1 MPKHLII
8 IGGGQAAAQAVQT
21 LRQNNY
27 GGGITLVGE
36 EHYVPYQRPPLSKKY
51 LAGDLEKERL
61 YLRPAKFYADRDVT
75 LKLGVRAER
84 LEPSARRVILGDGQA
99 LDYDGLM
106 LATGSRVRRLDAPG
120 SGLAGIHYVRTIADA
135 DSIRAKLEPDKKLV
149 TVGAG
154 YIGLE
159 IASIAATLG
168 VDVTVLEAV
177 DRVLARVVCPEVS
190 QFYLDYHTKAG
201 VEIHCNTGVAAFH
214 GQRGVDAVETTAG
227 RRFSCD
233 LVVVGI
239 GILPEVGLAEESGL
253 TCDNGILVDDH
264 ARTEDPNIVAAGDCT
279 NHPSL
284 LTGRRIR
291 LESVHNAVEQAKTAA
306 LSLIGESQPY
316 AQVPWFWSDQF
327 DLKLQIAGLSEEH
340 DQVVIRGN
348 PDDNRFSACYL
359 RKGKLVA
366 LNAVNSPRDF
376 IFGRKLIA
384 TETVLRPEQLAD
396 SATSLGDLV
405 TGAG

>member
-21 LRQNNY
+21 LRQNSF
-27 GGGITLVGE
+27 GGRITLVGE
-36 EHYVPYQRPPLSKKY
+36 EHHVPYQRPPLSKKY
-51 LAGDLEKERL
+51 LAGELETKRL
-61 YLRPAKFYADRDVT
+61 YLRPARFYADRDVT
-75 LKLGVRAER
+75 LDLGSRAER
-84 LEPSARRVILGDGQA
+84 LEPSARRVILGDGRA

-106 LATGSRVRRLDAPG
+106 LATGSRVRRLDVPG
-120 SGLAGIHYVRTIADA
+120 SGLAGIHYLRTIADA
-135 DSIRAKLEPDKKLV
+135 DTIRAELKPGKKLV

-190 QFYLDYHTKAG
+190 QFYLDYHIKAG

-253 TCDNGILVDDH
+253 TCDNGIHVDDH

-284 LTGRRIR
+284 FAGRRIR

-306 LSLIGESQPY
+306 MSLIGESQPY

-327 DLKLQIAGLSEEH
+327 DLKLQIAGLSEDH
-340 DQVVIRGN
+340 DQVIVRGN

-359 RKGKLVA
+359 RTGKLVA

-384 TETVLRPEQLAD
+384 AEAVVQPEQLAD

-405 TGAG
+405 